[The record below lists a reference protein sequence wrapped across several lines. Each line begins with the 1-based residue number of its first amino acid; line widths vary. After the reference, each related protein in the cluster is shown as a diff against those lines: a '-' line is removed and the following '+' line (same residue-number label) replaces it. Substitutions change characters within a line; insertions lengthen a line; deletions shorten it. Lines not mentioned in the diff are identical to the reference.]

1 MEKQA
6 ESENGDGSLTNEEDD
21 SCHWTRFDH
30 KHFFCMI
37 QAYFFLKLWIVFLN
51 SRIFQSC
58 IHIVQNVE
66 ITFSSLRWYERKAQ
80 VMLIYLN
87 LSFDLKHDMSLCS
100 MLAVSWCELKFK
112 AQVHISAWTWSRAF
126 FQDHANFW
134 ADPRTLR
141 CYTTLSSFLQIHFWF
156 PKIDKK

>member
-112 AQVHISAWTWSRAF
+112 AQVQISGWTWSGAF
-126 FQDHANFW
+126 LSPRKYLSWSANSSS
-134 ADPRTLR
+134 ALI
-141 CYTTLSSFLQIHFWF
+141 CYTVRGYKFNHCCGR
-156 PKIDKK
+156 